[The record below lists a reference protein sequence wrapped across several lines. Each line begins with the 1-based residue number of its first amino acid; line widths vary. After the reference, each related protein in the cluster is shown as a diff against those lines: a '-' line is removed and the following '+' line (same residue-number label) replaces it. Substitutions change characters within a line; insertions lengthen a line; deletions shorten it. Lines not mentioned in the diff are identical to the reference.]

1 MNIPT
6 KKMPPRTDTRR
17 VRLRTGESQRAN
29 GTYQYR
35 WTTQDGVRHTIYA
48 PTLDKLREREEQVVV
63 DHHDGIKSD
72 VNSLTVNDLFNL
84 WKDLKR
90 GIKDSTFQNYI
101 YMYGMFVQPNFGRKR
116 AVAVK
121 RSDVKRFY
129 NQLADDKILKIAT
142 IDNVHNVLHQVFQ
155 VAVDDDYIRKN
166 PTDGVLKEL
175 KLSHQ
180 FDSEKRKALTVEQ
193 QTLFLNYLKSHP
205 KYRHWYPTFYI
216 MANTGM
222 RVGELTGLRWRD
234 VDPKSVL
241 SASITRSSTITTGT
255 RRAAISASIPQR
267 PLPVSVPFP

>member
-101 YMYGMFVQPNFGRKR
+101 YMYGLFVHPNFGRKG

-121 RSDVKRFY
+121 RSV
-129 NQLADDKILKIAT
+129 
-142 IDNVHNVLHQVFQ
+142 V
-155 VAVDDDYIRKN
+155 
-166 PTDGVLKEL
+166 
-175 KLSHQ
+175 
-180 FDSEKRKALTVEQ
+180 
-193 QTLFLNYLKSHP
+193 
-205 KYRHWYPTFYI
+205 
-216 MANTGM
+216 
-222 RVGELTGLRWRD
+222 
-234 VDPKSVL
+234 
-241 SASITRSSTITTGT
+241 
-255 RRAAISASIPQR
+255 
-267 PLPVSVPFP
+267 